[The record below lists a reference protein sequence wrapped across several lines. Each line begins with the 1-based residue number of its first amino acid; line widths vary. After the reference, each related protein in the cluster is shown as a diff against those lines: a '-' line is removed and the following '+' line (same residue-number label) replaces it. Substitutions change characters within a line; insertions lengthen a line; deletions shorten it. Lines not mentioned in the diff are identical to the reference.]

1 MNREFQWVQGV
12 LFDLDGVVWR
22 GREPVTGA
30 APAIAAVKEAGLP
43 VRFVSN
49 HSSLDRRG
57 AHRRLLEM
65 GVPAEEDEVFIAT
78 RALAREL
85 ARREP
90 RATVY
95 LLGAGGLRRELEEH
109 GLRVIDEPEEID
121 YLADFVV
128 AADDPALSMSK
139 LTRALR
145 CLQRG
150 AKFAAAN
157 LDVTYPAEDGDMPGS
172 GVVAAAIQAMA
183 GREPHIMIA
192 KPKPDLLLMAA
203 QSMGVPPERCLMVGD
218 SLRSDVPAAQA
229 AGMRCL
235 LVLTGGVT
243 EADLAAAPAKP
254 DYVAP
259 SAADLPVLLGL

>member
-1 MNREFQWVQGV
+1 M
-12 LFDLDGVVWR
+12 LFR
-22 GREPVTGA
+22 SIPGA
-30 APAIAAVKEAGLP
+30 GEAVRRMKEAGIK

-49 HSSLDRRG
+49 NSGRG
-57 AHRRLLEM
+57 VDGLYEHLIRF
-65 GVPAEEDEVFIAT
+65 GVPAERDEVLA
-78 RALAREL
+78 ASEVLARAI
-85 ARREP
+85 ARKER

-95 LLGAGGLRRELEEH
+95 LIGSSAFRRELEAQ